1 MNVAKLINNQIF
13 IDKIT
18 NFYPAVAFPTEG
30 ITDEIIEMFDVYKVI
45 ETLQCSNLQKVVTI
59 DPILKDG
66 TVYTVEILNKTQE
79 EIDTEKFAEIRE
91 YRNQKLNVSDNYVM
105 SDRWDQYTE
114 EKRSE
119 WRIYRQTLRDL
130 PQIYA
135 NNIHSVVY
143 PQMPT

>member
-1 MNVAKLINNQIF
+1 
-13 IDKIT
+13 
-18 NFYPAVAFPTEG
+18 
-30 ITDEIIEMFDVYKVI
+30 MFDVYKVI

-130 PQIYA
+130 PQIYV